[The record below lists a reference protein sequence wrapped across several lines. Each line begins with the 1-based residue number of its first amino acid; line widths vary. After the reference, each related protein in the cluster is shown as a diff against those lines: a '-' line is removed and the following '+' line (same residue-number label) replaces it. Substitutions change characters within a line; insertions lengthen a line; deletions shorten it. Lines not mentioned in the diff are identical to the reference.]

1 METHNEKER
10 NAGGLFPLLPLSTLV
25 TTITAK
31 TRAETTSKGENLERA
46 TLALKQATVTRTE
59 LVLMITMIM
68 SMTIYQ
74 HYWLAIP
81 TPIKYIPI
89 NPRTHSN
96 QMSW

>member
-59 LVLMITMIM
+59 L